1 MQILTPD
8 SEGIKKAVEVL
19 KKGGLVAFP
28 TETVYGLGCD
38 AFNESAVRRVFEV
51 KKRPLSKPLIVGVA
65 DKDEVYELAEVN
77 SVAEKLM
84 DLFFPGPLTLVLNK
98 RGVVPDIV
106 TGGSEKVAI
115 RMPDHEVPLR
125 LIEKLGRPVVVPSA
139 NITGRPSPTAYEH
152 VVEELGDRVDA
163 IIVGE
168 CRVGIESTIVDVTV
182 RPAKVLRVGA
192 VRVSE
197 LRKHVD
203 VVVEQHVGEG
213 KTYKT
218 TCPIYLFVGKNT
230 EEKIQ
235 EMAKEAKTRGMKVVV
250 ITRGELGRKIEE
262 YSSNVFAAIRKA
274 ESIKPDLIIVEGP
287 AEEHEGLMDRLYR
300 LAGERVIRT

>member
-8 SEGIKKAVEVL
+8 SRGIKKAVEIL
-19 KKGGLVAFP
+19 RKGRLVAFP

-38 AFNESAVRRVFEV
+38 AFNERAVKKVFEV

-65 DKDEVYELAEVN
+65 DRNEVYELAEVN
-77 SVAEKLM
+77 SVGDKLM
-84 DLFFPGPLTLVLNK
+84 KLFFPGPLTLVFRK
-98 RGVVPDIV
+98 KDVVPDIV

-125 LIEKLGRPVVVPSA
+125 LIEKLRRPVVVPSA

-163 IIVGE
+163 VIVGE

-203 VVVEQHVGEG
+203 VVVEQQHVGG
-213 KTYKT
+213 YKT

-235 EMAKEAKTRGMKVVV
+235 EMTKEAKIRGMKVVV
-250 ITRGELGRKIEE
+250 ITRKELGEKIEE
-262 YSSNVFAAIRKA
+262 YSSNVFTAIRRA

-287 AEEHEGLMDRLYR
+287 SGEHEGLMDRLYR
-300 LAGERVIRT
+300 LAGERIIRT